1 MEVTSELRLIVA
13 VSVDAAIKIDGEKGE
28 GGERDLLQVLLLNH
42 CVYSNFGK

>member
-28 GGERDLLQVLLLNH
+28 GGGGERFATGATVKPLCVL
-42 CVYSNFGK
+42 